1 MSPPVAIV
9 VLNHNKKNDVLSCLA
24 SVSQLAYRPF
34 EVVVVEE
41 LMGDANRV
49 PATIRRKQLF
59 ADMML
64 LFHMHITGKGKS
76 SVDIAKAAHVDLAV
90 VKQMLTPLVELG
102 LVRWEYRGNHASR
115 HGSGTSD
122 QDIPVALV
130 GPGVEHP
137 EQIGF
142 HDHRSEAQGRK
153 A

>member
-1 MSPPVAIV
+1 MTETQTRQNRTSSTIV
-9 VLNHNKKNDVLSCLA
+9 RTADESMQPLRAELLTAEHTEAFLL
-24 SVSQLAYRPF
+24 
-34 EVVVVEE
+34 VVVEE

-102 LVRWEYRGNHASR
+102 LLRWEYRGNHASR
-115 HGSGTSD
+115 HGSGRVRHYAFTDS
-122 QDIPVALV
+122 VVEKTLALAR
-130 GPGVEHP
+130 GG
-137 EQIGF
+137 
-142 HDHRSEAQGRK
+142 A
-153 A
+153 